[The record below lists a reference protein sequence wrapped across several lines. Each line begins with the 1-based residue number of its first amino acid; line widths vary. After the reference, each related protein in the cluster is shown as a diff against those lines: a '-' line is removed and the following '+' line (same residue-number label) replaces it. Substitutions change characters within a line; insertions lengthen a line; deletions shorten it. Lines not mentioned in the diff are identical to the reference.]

1 MDLIKYLKET
11 KSELKEVTF
20 PTTSQTITYT
30 VAVVLISI
38 LVAVVL
44 GGMDLGLREGLTIS
58 SLASIYCIRIY

>member
-44 GGMDLGLREGLTIS
+44 GGMDLGLREGLTNL
-58 SLASIYCIRIY
+58 LAR